1 MKVSRIILTAALAA
15 LINGPQAFAHIGW
28 SGTRDFNSLTYY
40 VTETSSDRNVGGA
53 FGWADATDSTGGDSH
68 RNVFYRFVLSET
80 ADVSV
85 SVARVNRTIAPSGAG
100 TQTGAHNYFL
110 PAFSLYRIATG
121 TMPLSTHDGAP
132 LSKDYLTTTYGTA
145 GVAEPFSDDN
155 SNFIWNPG
163 EAFTDA
169 NGNGVWDSAGLDN
182 SGREG
187 SLDALGDFKIYSDG
201 TAVVPN
207 ALGDFDYIG
216 NIADGTSANFGSA
229 GGINGDGLADGTV
242 GRAFE
247 DLIAGEYFIAV
258 GGAVYNDQLNY
269 NNSGEYGSINTFLTY
284 GVSVSVTAI
293 PEPAS
298 AATLAGFGALGL
310 VALRRRRRA

>member
-1 MKVSRIILTAALAA
+1 MKVSRLILTAALAA
-15 LINGPQAFAHIGW
+15 LVNGPQAFAHIGF
-28 SGTRDFNSLTYY
+28 SGSRNFDTLAFY

-100 TQTGAHNYFL
+100 TQTGAHDYLL
-110 PAFSLYRIATG
+110 PGFSLYRIASG
-121 TMPLSTHDGAP
+121 TLPGSTHDGAV
-132 LSKDYLTTTYGTA
+132 LSVNYLTINFGTA
-145 GVAEPFSDDN
+145 GVAESFTD
-155 SNFIWNPG
+155 SNANLIWNPG
-163 EAFTDA
+163 ESFTDS
-169 NGNGVWDSAGLDN
+169 NGNGVWDSAGLGN

-187 SLDALGDFKIYSDG
+187 SLNALGDFQIYSD
-201 TAVVPN
+201 APAS

-216 NIADGTSANFGSA
+216 HRADGTSANFGSA

-242 GRAFE
+242 GFAFE

-269 NNSGEYGSINTFLTY
+269 NNSGEYGSTNTFLTY
-284 GVSVSVTAI
+284 GVAVSVTAI

-298 AATLAGFGALGL
+298 AAALAGLGTLGL
-310 VALRRRRRA
+310 AALRRRHRA